1 MIRDI
6 SIIENRIVVYNNKT
20 APLIEY
26 YKNQNKYYPVQGVGS
41 IEDIAE
47 NLSEVVDKL

>member
-1 MIRDI
+1 LKEVRFPGRSDDQDI

-26 YKNQNKYYPVQGVGS
+26 YKNQNKYYP
-41 IEDIAE
+41 
-47 NLSEVVDKL
+47 